1 MTLHKIKLICN
12 LCHKSVITTY
22 DDHEESFWSDE
33 DAVRSD
39 VLSHY
44 LRLHENEI
52 KQDSKNYD
60 MSMEV
65 VR

>member
-1 MTLHKIKLICN
+1 MTLHKIKLTCN
-12 LCHKSVITTY
+12 ICHKSAITTY
-22 DDHEESFWSDE
+22 DDHEEPFWSDE

-52 KQDSKNYD
+52 KQDSKNYN